1 MFKQLVYF
9 GVKLFATLFLVAML
23 FSCGNDLKEV
33 QDFLADKNLPIG
45 ISKNVNLIHTDSGNV
60 KTKLIT
66 PLLYDFSN
74 RTEHP
79 YQEFPE
85 GIKIITFDKKKDSVT
100 LTADYTKTYS
110 KTGISEVNGNV
121 IIINHKEKSKLFTE
135 QLFWDQTTH
144 YIYTEKAFR
153 LITKTD
159 TINGKGFESNED
171 LSKVTM
177 KDISGAVYINES
189 SKP

>member
-1 MFKQLVYF
+1 MFKSVNQNI
-9 GVKLFATLFLVAML
+9 KNIATFFMVAMF

-45 ISKNVNLIHTDSGNV
+45 VAKNVNLIHTDSGRV

-66 PLLYDFSN
+66 PLLYDYNN

-85 GIKIITFDKKKDSVT
+85 GIKIITFNKIGDSIT
-100 LTADYTKTYS
+100 LTANYSKTYS
-110 KTGISEVNGNV
+110 KTGISEVTNNV
-121 IIINHKEKSKLFTE
+121 IVINHKEKTQLFTE

-177 KDISGAVYINES
+177 KDISGSVYVNES
-189 SKP
+189 Q

>member
-1 MFKQLVYF
+1 MLQSVNQNIKNI
-9 GVKLFATLFLVAML
+9 AALFLAAMF
-23 FSCGNDLKEV
+23 FSCGNNLKEV

-45 ISKNVNLIHTDSGNV
+45 VAKNVNLIHTDSGLV

-66 PLLYDFSN
+66 PLLLDYSN
-74 RTEHP
+74 RKDHP

-85 GIKIITFDKKKDSVT
+85 GIKIITFDKFGDSIT

-110 KTGISEVNGNV
+110 KTGTSEVTNNV
-121 IIINHKEKSKLFTE
+121 VVTNHSEKTKLFTE

-177 KDISGAVYINES
+177 KDISGTVYINES
-189 SKP
+189 E

>member
-1 MFKQLVYF
+1 MFQSVSHNIKSI
-9 GVKLFATLFLVAML
+9 ATIILVAML

-33 QDFLADKNLPIG
+33 QDFLADKNLPVG
-45 ISKNVNLIHTDSGNV
+45 VAKNVNLIHTDSGKV

-66 PLLYDFSN
+66 PLLLDFSN
-74 RTEHP
+74 RETHP

-85 GIKIITFDKKKDSVT
+85 GITVITFDKKGDSII
-100 LTADYTKTYS
+100 LTANFSRTYS
-110 KTGISEVNGNV
+110 KTGISEAKQNV
-121 IIINHKEKSKLFTE
+121 IVTSHKEKSKLFTE

-144 YIYTEKAFR
+144 YIYTEKPFK
-153 LITKTD
+153 LITQTD

-177 KDISGAVYINES
+177 KDISGPVYINES
-189 SKP
+189 Q

>member
-1 MFKQLVYF
+1 MLQSVNQNIKNIAAFF
-9 GVKLFATLFLVAML
+9 IVAMF

-33 QDFLADKNLPIG
+33 QDFLADKNLPVG
-45 ISKNVNLIHTDSGNV
+45 VAKNVNLIHTDSGRV

-66 PLLYDFSN
+66 PLLHDYSN
-74 RTEHP
+74 RAEHP

-85 GIKIITFDKKKDSVT
+85 GIKIITFDKYGDSIT

-110 KTGISEVNGNV
+110 KTGISEVTKNV
-121 IIINHKEKSKLFTE
+121 VVINHKEKTKLFTE
-135 QLFWDQTTH
+135 QLFWDQTSH

-177 KDISGAVYINES
+177 KDISGTVYINEAE
-189 SKP
+189 